1 MKKILLFFI
10 LATLVSCSF
19 NQTFSNRESDKNDAQ
34 EITSKLYWEILYG
47 SNKDK
52 IYDLFSDVFFEITNK
67 DQLDELILT
76 AQQENGVIK
85 EYNIKHWETLV
96 VKGSDEK
103 SQYLLVYE
111 VTRESGKTEE
121 IFSMHKE
128 NGIIKIVGYRIN
140 RILKK

>member
-1 MKKILLFFI
+1 M
-10 LATLVSCSF
+10 
-19 NQTFSNRESDKNDAQ
+19 
-34 EITSKLYWEILYG
+34 
-47 SNKDK
+47 
-52 IYDLFSDVFFEITNK
+52 FFEITNK
-67 DQLDELILT
+67 DQLDELIHT

-140 RILKK
+140 HILKK